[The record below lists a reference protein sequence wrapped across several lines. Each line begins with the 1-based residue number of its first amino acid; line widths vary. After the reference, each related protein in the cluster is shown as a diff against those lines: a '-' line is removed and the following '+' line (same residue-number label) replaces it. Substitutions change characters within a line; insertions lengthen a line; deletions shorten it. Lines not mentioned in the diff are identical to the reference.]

1 MYVCIQILIKR
12 KGTSRMFES
21 FIIYLCVT
29 YEIKQTFENSSP
41 YVGRPVFIHYAA
53 NPW

>member
-29 YEIKQTFENSSP
+29 YEIKQTFENSS
-41 YVGRPVFIHYAA
+41 YICVQIGSLCV
-53 NPW
+53 